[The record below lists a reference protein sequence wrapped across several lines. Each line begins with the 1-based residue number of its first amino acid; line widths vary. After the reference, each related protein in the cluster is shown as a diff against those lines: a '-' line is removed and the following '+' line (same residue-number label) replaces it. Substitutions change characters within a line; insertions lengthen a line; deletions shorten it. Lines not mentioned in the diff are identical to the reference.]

1 MSKAKV
7 QEELIIFDTPIAYG
21 KTVVNFEIAKLHT
34 RTPLSIPIIIQRAR
48 KPGPVILFSAGI
60 HGDEVNGVE
69 IVRQIITRKYNIPD
83 RGMTI
88 CLPVVNVFGFLNQ
101 DRKFPDGR
109 DLNRSFPGSEKGSL
123 ASRFAHFI
131 MAEIVPHVSHII
143 DFHTGGASRFNYS
156 QIRYN
161 PEDAECEALAKLFGT
176 KFILRASIRDHS
188 FRDAASALG
197 KKVLMFE
204 GGKSKHLD
212 RIVTKSGLDGTLRV
226 LHQLKIRDCSKELA
240 KLDKPEPPIIIES
253 SSWVRAK
260 YSGMFRSYKANGS
273 YVQKGERIGTLTDP
287 FGDFEKPVKAKWDGY
302 IICIS
307 HNPIVNQGDALV
319 HISTKVVER

>member
-1 MSKAKV
+1 VSELSTT
-7 QEELIIFDTPIAYG
+7 EELIIFGTPIGYG

-34 RTPLSIPIIIQRAR
+34 RTPLSIPIIIQRAK
-48 KPGPVILFSAGI
+48 KPGPVIMFSAGI

-83 RGMTI
+83 CGTTI
-88 CLPVVNVFGFLNQ
+88 CVPVVNVFGFLNQ
-101 DRKFPDGR
+101 DRRFPDGR
-109 DLNRSFPGSEKGSL
+109 DLNRSFPGSAKGSL

-131 MAEIVPHVSHII
+131 MTEIVPHVNHII
-143 DFHTGGASRFNYS
+143 DFHTGGASRFNFS

-161 PEDAECEALAKLFGT
+161 SEDAECEALAKIFGT
-176 KFILRASIRDHS
+176 KFILRADTRDHS

-212 RIVTKSGLDGTLRV
+212 RIVTKSGLDGTLRI
-226 LHQLKIRDCSKELA
+226 LHHLKIRDCSKELA
-240 KLDKPEPPIIIES
+240 KLDNPDSPIVIES
-253 SSWVRAK
+253 SSWIRAK

-273 YVQKGERIGTLTDP
+273 FVQKGERIGTLTDP
-287 FGDFEKPVKAKWDGY
+287 FGDFEKSVKATWDGY
-302 IICIS
+302 IICIN
-307 HNPIVNQGDALV
+307 HNPTVNQGDALV
-319 HISTKVVER
+319 HVSTKVVE